1 MQSETEGFAHLAPRL
16 VERLRG
22 EGIVDLAA
30 GYNHVAA
37 VSDAGDVWTW
47 GIGLHGQLGHGDLEN
62 QAVPKLIARL
72 QVRASGADIAA
83 GYLSIPVPRQ
93 RQRRPHNNVVF
104 ALLHST
110 SKGAR
115 KWTKHSL

>member
-72 QVRASGADIAA
+72 QVRASGADNA
-83 GYLSIPVPRQ
+83 
-93 RQRRPHNNVVF
+93 
-104 ALLHST
+104 
-110 SKGAR
+110 
-115 KWTKHSL
+115 